1 MSLTVGSTSVDIA
14 AMLLC
19 LLMVGLILDTAIR
32 DALVVGFNLGL
43 ALEML
48 LNKSK
53 CVHWIPPVRFVVRSF
68 GQFASL
74 LCGR

>member
-1 MSLTVGSTSVDIA
+1 MSLTVGPASVDIA
-14 AMLLC
+14 TVLLC
-19 LLMVGLILDTAIR
+19 LLIVGLVLDTAIS
-32 DALVVGFNLGL
+32 DALVVRLNLSL
-43 ALEML
+43 ALQVL

-53 CVHWIPPVRFVVRSF
+53 CVHWIPPVGFYPVPS